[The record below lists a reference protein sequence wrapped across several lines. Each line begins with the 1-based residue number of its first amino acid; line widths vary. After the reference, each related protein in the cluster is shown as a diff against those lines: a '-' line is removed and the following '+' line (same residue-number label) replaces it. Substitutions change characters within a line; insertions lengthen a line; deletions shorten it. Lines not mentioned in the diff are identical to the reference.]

1 MIAPAITKSLVAPV
15 QRDYVSWSAIS
26 TYQQCPLRYYFRY
39 IEGLEETFTSASL
52 ALGGAVHSAVEF
64 HFNEL
69 MVGNPAPDHD
79 TLLNKFRGRLA
90 EPSRDRCDPLRKE

>member
-1 MIAPAITKSLVAPV
+1 MIAPAITKPLAAAV

-52 ALGGAVHSAVEF
+52 ALGG
-64 HFNEL
+64 
-69 MVGNPAPDHD
+69 GCPQ
-79 TLLNKFRGRLA
+79 RGRVSFQRA
-90 EPSRDRCDPLRKE
+90 DGRQSPAGP